1 MRLIARIS
9 GFRERMPE
17 DSVFRRRVMTTGAS
31 GRSSQFDDEGSLA
44 SVARAAADWLPSGAL
59 AGRAAARVAAWVGA
73 QVQTGCAPP
82 APRTGGCVIG
92 SHNSEFASFCGSWR
106 AARTPWPRGGGGQG
120 LEL

>member
-59 AGRAAARVAAWVGA
+59 AGRAAARAAAWVGA

-82 APRTGGCVIG
+82 APRTGGCVIR